1 MPHMTKVTLE
11 WGTQRAV
18 QSQQV
23 ETSPQERR
31 WGIRGE
37 DSDPG
42 TEALILGVGRV
53 L

>member
-1 MPHMTKVTLE
+1 MTKVTLE

-18 QSQQV
+18 QSQKV

-31 WGIRGE
+31 WGIKGE

-42 TEALILGVGRV
+42 MEALILGVGRV
-53 L
+53 S